1 MSSNWLY
8 CTTSVLIAAAGRVLV
23 EVGLPWTTVL
33 SRSSSHGSS
42 SSYVGVSIALGVSV
56 HEVEVSVE
64 VTRVPLSTMIV
75 VGAPSYAVVEVDE
88 PPFAGM
94 KPGPITLIG

>member
-23 EVGLPWTTVL
+23 EVGLAWTTVL
-33 SRSSSHGSS
+33 SRSSSHGSSS

-56 HEVEVSVE
+56 HEVELSVE

-75 VGAPSYAVVEVDE
+75 VGAPSYAVEVDE